1 MDISNIKKLD
11 DIISTFKSQKNYE
24 LELKYDDIISK
35 EVYEKIID
43 FYKNKGLVPI
53 ETSNE

>member
-24 LELKYDDIISK
+24 LELKYDDI
-35 EVYEKIID
+35 KI
-43 FYKNKGLVPI
+43 GRAHV
-53 ETSNE
+53 